1 MRTTPVHMTE
11 RFLKV
16 LWVAFLLCPALPL
29 RARQEAGTVPVNPP
43 ASDNFVGEWKFNPE
57 KSPNSGGTTSEV
69 IKIEQDGS
77 GYKFTYD
84 WKADNGTELH
94 WWFVT
99 DMKGNCVQATQSN
112 GQPMNGEH
120 CLTRINSDAFMSDN
134 SVLTE
139 QFKVKSKGQILNL
152 ERSYKHIFQG
162 RKLSNAKLVFDRVSN
177 SSD

>member
-1 MRTTPVHMTE
+1 MHMAE

-16 LWVAFLLCPALPL
+16 LWVASLLCPTLPL
-29 RARQEAGTVPVNPP
+29 SARQEAGTVPVNPP

-57 KSPNSGGTTSEV
+57 KSPNSGGTATEV
-69 IKIEQDGS
+69 IKIEPDGS

-99 DMKGNCVQATQSN
+99 DMKGDCVHATQSN
-112 GQPMNGEH
+112 GHPMHGED

-134 SVLTE
+134 SISTE
-139 QFKVKSKGQILNL
+139 QFKVKSKGQTLNL
-152 ERSYKHIFQG
+152 ERTHKRTFQG
-162 RKLSNAKLVFDRVSN
+162 QKLPDARLVFDRVSD

>member
-11 RFLKV
+11 QFLKF
-16 LWVAFLLCPALPL
+16 LWVAFLLWPALPIS
-29 RARQEAGTVPVNPP
+29 ARQEAGTVPVNPP
-43 ASDNFVGEWKFNPE
+43 ASDNFLGEWKFNPE

-69 IKIEQDGS
+69 IKIEPEGS

-99 DMKGNCVQATQSN
+99 DMKGDCVQATQSN
-112 GQPMNGEH
+112 GHPMGGKH
-120 CLTRINSDAFMSDN
+120 CLTRMNSEAFMSDN
-134 SVLTE
+134 SIVTD
-139 QFKVKSKGQILNL
+139 QFQVKSKGQTLNL
-152 ERSYKHIFQG
+152 ERTYKHTINGQ
-162 RKLSNAKLVFDRVSN
+162 KLHHDKLVFDRVSS